1 MSLLFLIDVALMAH
15 PKSFSLQEIETISE
29 SHTGQNTENNQLQS
43 VQPNRYAYS
52 TANSYT

>member
-1 MSLLFLIDVALMAH
+1 MSLLFLIDVALTAH